1 MADKKKNEILK
12 LLSLDKKRLDQ
23 MDEPQ
28 LINVME
34 RLELVKVDA
43 VKDGRFL
50 GNLTR
55 RRECQ
60 AEAQALKRLNGQIP

>member
-28 LINVME
+28 LISVME

-60 AEAQALKRLNGQIP
+60 AEAQAIKGFT